1 MSGYPTGSRP
11 PTVERRKGAHTS
23 TADETAVI
31 GGIDTHTD
39 LHTDLHQAA
48 VIDGIGRHLATERFE
63 TTPEGYRRLLD
74 WLRSHGEVLAVGV
87 EGTGAY
93 GAEVDQDRAYD
104 LVVSVAAGEMGDPAL
119 IGAVL
124 RTL

>member
-1 MSGYPTGSRP
+1 M
-11 PTVERRKGAHTS
+11 
-23 TADETAVI
+23 I